1 MKEMREGREGR
12 KEKKGL
18 CERRKAFSRKATP
31 QRLHM
36 NSLVAVVLFSL
47 SDEIC
52 FFLLL
57 PPNKLHL

>member
-1 MKEMREGREGR
+1 MWW
-12 KEKKGL
+12 

-36 NSLVAVVLFSL
+36 NSLVAVVPFFSL
-47 SDEIC
+47 SDEIG